1 MNTIREYFSNKLE
14 TAAKE
19 YSKSL
24 EKNIQ
29 DLLDCMLTSKR
40 TVSVSQ
46 DFAVRVTDSYNNES
60 KSEGQFAVVSFAYIG
75 GILKILKDS
84 EELTSKEY
92 PLVLDG
98 PFSKLDKDQRQN
110 VVEALP
116 QFAPQVIVFSKD
128 DLHDVIASENIG
140 EVWTIQSNDEKNIAV
155 VKEGRQWN

>member
-1 MNTIREYFSNKLE
+1 MKEFDRLTKENENAIVVQNQIEIMNTIREYFSNKLE

-60 KSEGQFAVVSFAYIG
+60 KSEGQFAVVSFAYRR
-75 GILKILKDS
+75 
-84 EELTSKEY
+84 Y
-92 PLVLDG
+92 P
-98 PFSKLDKDQRQN
+98 
-110 VVEALP
+110 
-116 QFAPQVIVFSKD
+116 
-128 DLHDVIASENIG
+128 
-140 EVWTIQSNDEKNIAV
+140 KNF
-155 VKEGRQWN
+155 ER